1 MANRQT
7 LLDLHVAACVLNT
20 ATKLV
25 NRRDSGVSSVSAKD
39 GVPRRVKGVIGRTAD
54 AGYFL
59 GLLDGE
65 DVFSANGVIL
75 NAFTQMI
82 PVDIGVPAGKEL
94 SFYYV
99 DTAGTALATLT
110 VLVEEPE

>member
-1 MANRQT
+1 MARQT
-7 LLDLHVAACVLNT
+7 LLDLHIAACVLNT
-20 ATKLV
+20 PTKLV
-25 NRRDSGVSSVSAKD
+25 NRRDSAVDGVSALD
-39 GVPRRVKGVIGRTAD
+39 GKARRIKGVIGRTAE

-59 GLLDGE
+59 GLMDGE
-65 DVFSANGVIL
+65 QVFTANGVII

-82 PVDIGVPAGKEL
+82 PVDIPVPVGTQVT
-94 SFYYV
+94 FYYV